1 MSGPE
6 ARHGAAAAALA
17 LLAALAPLP
26 GSSAIAATANQAASA
41 PKATMEE
48 LTDAAALA
56 IRNGDID
63 KALALIARGVDTKGA
78 LSSGDTLLH
87 DAVVFGGDK
96 TVIAALLRAGASAT
110 APNSF
115 GETPLQAALSH
126 AHYQHDAQGVARMLA
141 VAEQLLA
148 AGATLDVSDGNGRTL
163 FQRALEWRQPALL
176 ERLLQRGLP
185 MPDDALLRALK
196 AADDAPGLQIA
207 AALLKAA
214 QPRHLM
220 ARDDEGQGTAHIA
233 AKQHE
238 RLPLLRHLADR
249 GVDLK
254 AVDQQGQ
261 TVFAAAAFAANLPA
275 LQWLAGRGAMS
286 LQADADGQT
295 PLHLASYGPRAEVL
309 RWLLAQGADMS
320 ARDKRGRRA
329 LDIAIA
335 NKRFAWRSP
344 EEKLVLVGLLGGT
357 REDVLRGRYAEHP
370 LHMAIRKKDLTLIES
385 LLKQGADPNVRDASG
400 HTPLWTAL
408 DACAWPASVDFG
420 RRLLPLLL
428 RYGADP
434 RRTVTEHED
443 ETYIEQ
449 ARSFRVIGVLE
460 RELSRHSPLR

>member
-1 MSGPE
+1 MSRPKT
-6 ARHGAAAAALA
+6 RHRAASAALALAAALA
-17 LLAALAPLP
+17 QWP
-26 GSSAIAATANQAASA
+26 GTSAMAATANQATSA

-48 LTDAAALA
+48 LTDAAAFA
-56 IRNGDID
+56 IRNGDND
-63 KALALIARGVDTKGA
+63 KALALIARGVDTRGT

-96 TVIAALLRAGASAT
+96 AVIAALLRAGASAK
-110 APNSF
+110 AINSF
-115 GETPLQAALSH
+115 GETPLQAALAH
-126 AHYQHDAQGVARMLA
+126 AHYQHDSQGVPRMLA

-148 AGATLDVSDGNGRTL
+148 AGATLDASDGNGLTL
-163 FQRALEWRQPALL
+163 FQRALDWRQPALL

-185 MPDDALLRALK
+185 MPDDALLQALK
-196 AADDAPGLQIA
+196 AADDAPGLKIA

-233 AKQHE
+233 AKQQE
-238 RLPLLRHLADR
+238 RLSLLQRLAER
-249 GVDLK
+249 GVDLR

-275 LQWLAGRGAMS
+275 LQWLAGRGALS

-295 PLHLASYGPRAEVL
+295 PLHLASYGPRAELL
-309 RWLLAQGADMS
+309 RWLLAQGADMN

-335 NKRFAWRSP
+335 NQRFASRSP
-344 EEKLVLVGLLGGT
+344 DDKLVLVQLLGGGPA
-357 REDVLRGRYAEHP
+357 DVLRGRYAEHP
-370 LHMAIRKKDLTLIES
+370 LDMAIRQKDLKLVES
-385 LLKQGADPNVRDASG
+385 LLKQGADPNARDASG

-408 DACAWPASVDFG
+408 DACSWPASVDFG
-420 RRLLPLLL
+420 RKLLPLLL
-428 RYGADP
+428 RHGADP

-443 ETYIEQ
+443 RTYIEL

-460 RELSRHSPLR
+460 REMSRHSTLR